1 MNIQRFAGDN
11 PIMQKMAQQVDAN
24 NQLMYR
30 RQSEAMQNAY
40 EQRARDVRATGVSDA
55 SSYL

>member
-1 MNIQRFAGDN
+1 MNIQRFAGEN
-11 PIMQKMAQQVDAN
+11 PIMQKMAQQVETN

>member
-30 RQSEAMQNAY
+30 RQSESMQNAY
-40 EQRARDVRATGVSDA
+40 EQRARDVRATGVTNA